1 MSARNW
7 LHWSPGARSG
17 CSTWVA
23 APAPCPAPSGV
34 IVAWASCGAWRSCR
48 LHAALKPGGL
58 FICSIPN
65 IRNLSFILKLLFKGS
80 FEYKDAGVMDRT
92 HLRFF
97 ARTDVEQLFRG
108 AGFEHP
114 EIRKLRPKPGVV
126 KALGRVLFGD
136 LAIKGFLV
144 TACK

>member
-1 MSARNW
+1 MSDNTYYHHERPELVALVPR
-7 LHWSPGARSG
+7 GAERVLDVG
-17 CSTWVA
+17 
-23 APAPCPAPSGV
+23 
-34 IVAWASCGAWRSCR
+34 CGAGALSIAAWSTLDR